1 MFVFDHLTVMML
13 TRIDLIVVESNIDH
27 LAQRDTKSMYVYNW
41 VSYTRTFDFEAMK
54 ACEIQWNKYKLL

>member
-1 MFVFDHLTVMML
+1 MFVFNHLTVMML

-41 VSYTRTFDFEAMK
+41 VSYTQTFDFEAMK